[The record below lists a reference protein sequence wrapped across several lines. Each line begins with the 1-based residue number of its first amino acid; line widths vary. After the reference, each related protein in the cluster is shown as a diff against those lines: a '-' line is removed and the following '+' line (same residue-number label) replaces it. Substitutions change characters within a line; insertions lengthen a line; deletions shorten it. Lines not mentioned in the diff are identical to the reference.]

1 MVKVMSSADQ
11 SRSTTSI
18 NPPISIDTHHHQPP
32 VIHKKLPALS
42 MAAVPSSSA
51 TTVVTAPSTM
61 PATVIVTATAAPAAA
76 VVIVPPSI
84 AVVAPTARPPPQH
97 TQAPPSTAQHPVV
110 HKGAPP
116 QTQQLN
122 MKMAPPQQSTTTY
135 VTANRTYSQPPP
147 SLQHQPHPAHM
158 HPIGPGCPAAGPPP
172 QWPIVDPVFHFGPGF
187 EHQHYCPTHSQGPQP
202 HEHVVFF
209 HVNLGVSV
217 TFQIG
222 GKRDIIR
229 GMYLQ
234 ITFKFTYICKNM
246 NFLW

>member
-1 MVKVMSSADQ
+1 MVKVSLSADQ
-11 SRSTTSI
+11 SRATSV
-18 NPPISIDTHHHQPP
+18 NPPIVSIEPHQAIPP
-32 VIHKKLPALS
+32 AIHRKAPTLS

-51 TTVVTAPSTM
+51 ATVATAVSTM
-61 PATVIVTATAAPAAA
+61 PATIVTATAAPA
-76 VVIVPPSI
+76 VVIVTPSV

-97 TQAPPSTAQHPVV
+97 TQPPPSTAQHPHVL
-110 HKGAPP
+110 KGAPP
-116 QTQQLN
+116 QQLS
-122 MKMAPPQQSTTTY
+122 MKMAPPPATTY
-135 VTANRTYSQPPP
+135 VAANRTYSQPPP
-147 SLQHQPHPAHM
+147 TLQHQPHPAHM

-209 HVNLGVSV
+209 HVNIGVSV

-229 GMYLQ
+229 GTCY
-234 ITFKFTYICKNM
+234 Y
-246 NFLW
+246 

>member
-1 MVKVMSSADQ
+1 MVKVSSSTDQ
-11 SRSTTSI
+11 SKSTTSD
-18 NPPISIDTHHHQPP
+18 NPPISIETHHQLPLH
-32 VIHKKLPALS
+32 HKKQPTLS
-42 MAAVPSSSA
+42 MAAVPSSSV
-51 TTVVTAPSTM
+51 TTDATAPSTM
-61 PATVIVTATAAPAAA
+61 PATVVTATATPA

-97 TQAPPSTAQHPVV
+97 TQPPPAAQHSVAL
-110 HKGAPP
+110 KGAPP
-116 QTQQLN
+116 QQLS
-122 MKMAPPQQSTTTY
+122 MKMVPPQQSATTY

-147 SLQHQPHPAHM
+147 TLQHQPHPAHM

-229 GMYLQ
+229 GMNLH
-234 ITFKFTYICKNM
+234 IALKFIHFFTDSIAYIC
-246 NFLW
+246 